1 MDMKKHRQTDNGQW
15 MEEVKRKLENYSEPL
30 PASGWERLEKD
41 LATRRSVPQASSGRI
56 FHLRKWTM
64 AAAAALLAGIS
75 GISLWFLQSPLSD
88 EVGNVGVPQLALQPS
103 VQESHPV
110 AVTLLKPTEKED
122 VPSEPR
128 QRPVTARL
136 VAQVE
141 RLVQTD
147 EAGKV
152 GTDPVVADV
161 RDEAAPIEED
171 RKEGIGQVET
181 TSREEKKR
189 SLKPTRPSSRDMLQL
204 PAGESKRKDVSRWSV
219 GLSVGNAG
227 GSGNSL
233 YAGNAYLSDYA
244 YMADNSLDL
253 SSTANGILAIP
264 GDQELVFKEGLP
276 YLLSRGRQIASADHK
291 LPVSVGLS
299 VRKHLWGPF
308 SVETGLTYTYLA
320 SDIKFEGSTEKV
332 EQKLH
337 YVGIPLR
344 LNWNFIDRKPFIMYL
359 SAGGAMEKC
368 VYGKLGDEDQT
379 VKPLQ
384 FSLAGAVGVQVNAG
398 KHVGIYME
406 PGLSYFFDDGSSVE
420 TIRKETPFNFTLQ
433 AGIRLIY

>member
-1 MDMKKHRQTDNGQW
+1 MKKHKETDNEQW
-15 MEEVKRKLENYSEPL
+15 LEGVKRKLENYSEPL
-30 PASGWERLEKD
+30 PASGWERLEQE
-41 LATRRSVPQASSGRI
+41 LAARRSAPQAGSGRM
-56 FHLRKWTM
+56 FHLRRWAV
-64 AAAAALLAGIS
+64 AAAAVLLAGIS
-75 GISLWFLQSPLSD
+75 GISLWFMQSPLS
-88 EVGNVGVPQLALQPS
+88 EELGHTEIPRLSLQPA
-103 VQESHPV
+103 VQEPQPV
-110 AVTLLKPTEKED
+110 AVTPATPQAEVPAESIRKSRPQRWVARAEQPAEEIVTAEEEVLKVTADVCDEIDKTETTAKTAGGQEDVSSREAEKE
-122 VPSEPR
+122 
-128 QRPVTARL
+128 
-136 VAQVE
+136 
-141 RLVQTD
+141 
-147 EAGKV
+147 
-152 GTDPVVADV
+152 
-161 RDEAAPIEED
+161 
-171 RKEGIGQVET
+171 
-181 TSREEKKR
+181 R
-189 SLKPTRPSSRDMLQL
+189 SLKPTRSSSRDKLYL
-204 PAGESKRKDVSRWSV
+204 PAEGGRRKADSHWSV

-227 GSGNSL
+227 GSGNAL
-233 YAGNAYLSDYA
+233 YGGHVGMSDYA
-244 YMADNSLDL
+244 YMAGSSLDL
-253 SSTANGILAIP
+253 ASTANGILSIP

-276 YLLSRGRQIASADHK
+276 YLLSREKRIVSADHK

-320 SDIKFEGSTEKV
+320 SDIKYEGSVEKV

-344 LNWNFIDRKPFIMYL
+344 LNWNFLDHKPFVMYL